1 MIRFGL
7 HHLMEFR
14 TIKPKE
20 DALVVRHNKLIEAR
34 YTTTLHQQRI
44 MLWLISEIRPEDR
57 EFQTYRVTVKE
68 LAKFIG
74 VEGNK
79 NIYKEIAEAT
89 QGMVGRVVEI
99 GSIEEGELLQ
109 VGLIRTAKH
118 KLGTGFIDI
127 SVNPELLPYLI
138 DLKNNFTTAYLRDL
152 LAMKSAYSIRV
163 YDLLNQYRKIGKRT
177 LEVERLKDI
186 LGVQEK
192 YKLYGH
198 FKTRVNIPAI
208 TEIEINKKINLYKQA
223 PLLYEIY
230 RALQGAPGFILH
242 LAG

>member
-1 MIRFGL
+1 
-7 HHLMEFR
+7 MEVR

-79 NIYKEIAEAT
+79 NIYREIAEAT

-99 GSIEEGELLQ
+99 GSIEEG
-109 VGLIRTAKH
+109 
-118 KLGTGFIDI
+118 
-127 SVNPELLPYLI
+127 
-138 DLKNNFTTAYLRDL
+138 
-152 LAMKSAYSIRV
+152 
-163 YDLLNQYRKIGKRT
+163 
-177 LEVERLKDI
+177 
-186 LGVQEK
+186 
-192 YKLYGH
+192 
-198 FKTRVNIPAI
+198 
-208 TEIEINKKINLYKQA
+208 
-223 PLLYEIY
+223 
-230 RALQGAPGFILH
+230 
-242 LAG
+242 